1 MIIDISDAGFK
12 KIFNEEEFFLPIR
25 WSGNDFANYLK
36 NFLNQYQS
44 KIKTITGEQVSD
56 DGIVLINKICDL
68 LIDSVNFYLNGFP
81 AQAYQTFQYL
91 MDYLIQ
97 NPLRVYLKSVH
108 ELFEGFNDELNL
120 FRVVRVQDNI
130 QYNRTRLFHTPYNL
144 RSKVA
149 TCRYSIAGYP
159 SLYLGTNLE
168 LCCEE
173 IQYNPH
179 TELGI
184 ASRFQLEREIRRN
197 ETTISV
203 IELAVKPQDFFTQ
216 DNNERIGRR
225 FRGLNLHSSQ
235 TRSAYLLWFPVIA
248 ACSFIRA
255 NKKDPFA
262 AEYIVPQLL
271 MQWVRSEMNSRI
283 IEKPYSVLNQLI
295 GVRYFS
301 CASKRAS
308 DLGFN
313 YVFPVSGRQHSE
325 QYPFCPIL
333 MRAFRMTTPYFI
345 NEYDS
350 IEKCER
356 VMEYDTDLKPV
367 DH

>member
-1 MIIDISDAGFK
+1 M
-12 KIFNEEEFFLPIR
+12 
-25 WSGNDFANYLK
+25 
-36 NFLNQYQS
+36 
-44 KIKTITGEQVSD
+44 
-56 DGIVLINKICDL
+56 
-68 LIDSVNFYLNGFP
+68 
-81 AQAYQTFQYL
+81 
-91 MDYLIQ
+91 
-97 NPLRVYLKSVH
+97 
-108 ELFEGFNDELNL
+108 
-120 FRVVRVQDNI
+120 
-130 QYNRTRLFHTPYNL
+130 
-144 RSKVA
+144 
-149 TCRYSIAGYP
+149 
-159 SLYLGTNLE
+159 
-168 LCCEE
+168 
-173 IQYNPH
+173 
-179 TELGI
+179 
-184 ASRFQLEREIRRN
+184 
-197 ETTISV
+197 
-203 IELAVKPQDFFTQ
+203 
-216 DNNERIGRR
+216 
-225 FRGLNLHSSQ
+225 HSSQ

-333 MRAFRMTTPYFI
+333 MRAFRMTKPYFI